1 MKKALTLLIALAL
14 VFSLCACGQ
23 KAASDETV
31 VVAVESTPAPF
42 GVESTPVPVTLY
54 QGDDNAEKLVQVP
67 CELDELTAQAVLDKL
82 LELGVLSEAV
92 TVNSF
97 SVNEQNIAVLDLGR
111 SFQEQVSR
119 MGTAGEYIMV
129 GSLVNS
135 IISAFGADGVAL
147 TIDGSSLE
155 TGHEIYDY
163 TLGFFEG

>member
-1 MKKALTLLIALAL
+1 MSLIPSAPATFTEL
-14 VFSLCACGQ
+14 VDAY
-23 KAASDETV
+23 AATV
-31 VVAVESTPAPF
+31 T
-42 GVESTPVPVTLY
+42 
-54 QGDDNAEKLVQVP
+54 
-67 CELDELTAQAVLDKL
+67 
-82 LELGVLSEAV
+82 
-92 TVNSF
+92 
-97 SVNEQNIAVLDLGR
+97 AVLDLGR

-135 IISAFGADGVAL
+135 IISAFGTDGVAL